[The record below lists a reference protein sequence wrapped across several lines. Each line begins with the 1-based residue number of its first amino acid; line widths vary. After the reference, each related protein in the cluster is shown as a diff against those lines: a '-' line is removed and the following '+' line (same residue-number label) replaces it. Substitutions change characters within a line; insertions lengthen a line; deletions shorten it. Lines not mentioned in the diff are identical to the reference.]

1 MRVWQPKTIK
11 IAILLVMLSAVGG
24 CSLFGME
31 GTPQQMAMAR
41 AVHAF
46 EDNRAPYSQRYLT
59 ARAYYKPRLFGLN
72 PYFGR

>member
-1 MRVWQPKTIK
+1 MRSWQWRTIK
-11 IAILLVMLSAVGG
+11 MAALLVILSVVGG
-24 CSLFGME
+24 CSLFGLE

-46 EDNRAPYSQRYLT
+46 DENRAPYSQRYLA